1 MKKIVYFI
9 ILSLV
14 IFSSKAAYADEYN
27 QENTIQKAIL
37 IEDYIKKHKIRIE
50 EFIEKYEISDTSYL
64 QNDIKVLDESIKAL
78 NKIKNSEIKN
88 EKSEEIIQAILK
100 RIKLINEELKEK
112 LNYEKLNFEKRLKT
126 KKDIYSSLWVKI
138 SKKIDEV
145 NIKIAKNLFKD
156 TQVLSLK
163 ESRVKEHLIKL
174 NNESKKLKYFWNIN
188 FKSEK
193 EIKDSFVRILN
204 NIKREVSLMNSSL
217 K

>member
-126 KKDIYSSLWVKI
+126 KKDIYSSL
-138 SKKIDEV
+138 
-145 NIKIAKNLFKD
+145 
-156 TQVLSLK
+156 
-163 ESRVKEHLIKL
+163 
-174 NNESKKLKYFWNIN
+174 
-188 FKSEK
+188 
-193 EIKDSFVRILN
+193 
-204 NIKREVSLMNSSL
+204 
-217 K
+217 